1 MSLPVLTLCFNTCKQ
16 VKYFGRDPTD
26 GRMRL
31 SRKVLQ
37 SPAATVVKTLSEKQS
52 ISIGSSSSSHTNA
65 TDLWHPNHRLISAS
79 AAKMDSNWVDIAA
92 KRTRNICIHITKTHR
107 LPWLWHVAQLNKYT
121 DSLSFCIKGWT
132 QTWKNNNRSSKI
144 LNLHFQDFPFS
155 NFCVYSCHQHWA
167 VEWFSFFVY

>member
-1 MSLPVLTLCFNTCKQ
+1 MSLPVFTLCFNTCKQ

-52 ISIGSSSSSHTNA
+52 ISIGSSSSSHTNT

-79 AAKMDSNWVDIAA
+79 AAKMDSNWVDVAV
-92 KRTRNICIHITKTHR
+92 KWTRNICIYITKTHR
-107 LPWLWHVAQLNKYT
+107 IPWLRHVAQLNKYT

-132 QTWKNNNRSSKI
+132 QMWRNNNRSSKI
-144 LNLHFQDFPFS
+144 LNLHFQVFSFS
-155 NFCVYSCHQHWA
+155 NFFLLSALSSRMV
-167 VEWFSFFVY
+167 FFFVY